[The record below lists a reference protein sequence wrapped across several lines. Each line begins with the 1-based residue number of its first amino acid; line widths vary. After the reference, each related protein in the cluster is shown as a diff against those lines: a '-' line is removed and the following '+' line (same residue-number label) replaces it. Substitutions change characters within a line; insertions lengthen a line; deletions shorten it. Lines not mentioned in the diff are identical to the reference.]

1 MIHIWL
7 PTQHAALRL
16 WQQTTQTWQTADNW
30 QTLATLANL
39 QTTQSAKLQACLYFP
54 SVSLLTIQPTLSA
67 SQLNTLGD
75 TGRRYLFEDISI
87 GSVED
92 LQVKIQPTSTNSELP
107 ALFGLHAA
115 DIHSWINAASLAG
128 IEIIALLPDFLLLP
142 TIDPRIDTRMDT
154 SIATSTNARATETR
168 TAETRVTPTTSAVY
182 YQDADTQLLK
192 LHTYHGMA
200 VSFLPLVLTKLPM
213 LETLYLTGFHD
224 ETVAQQLTSMPNLSI
239 ASSELL
245 PTPIKD
251 PIRHFFNFA
260 TIKGKTTLA
269 PYAKVI
275 ALVTVCALLTAFMVD
290 ALRWYYYNQAQKQAA
305 ILLAQQYTQWFPNEP
320 LSSKLTLQRQ
330 LSGKLTTQQSATPN
344 VLQILSS
351 IQPVLQQYQ
360 LTAKQ
365 LNFQNNHLQLQ
376 LLSSSADSLNK
387 AVNDMVN
394 KGIKAKLGSVDAA
407 IPAAMSSNTASAVS
421 SAVAPTSAGSALA
434 MIDIELAD

>member
-67 SQLNTLGD
+67 SQLNALGD
-75 TGRRYLFEDISI
+75 AGRRYLFEDISI

-92 LQVKIQPTSTNSELP
+92 LQVKIQPTATNSELP

-142 TIDPRIDTRMDT
+142 TIDNRIDTSMNTRD
-154 SIATSTNARATETR
+154 TETR
-168 TAETRVTPTTSAVY
+168 ATPTTSAVY

-224 ETVAQQLTSMPNLSI
+224 ETVAQQLASMPNLSI

-251 PIRHFFNFA
+251 PVRHFFNFA

-275 ALVTVCALLTAFMVD
+275 ALVTVCALLTAFVVD

-305 ILLAQQYTQWFPNEP
+305 TLLAQQYAQWFPNEP
-320 LSSKLTLQRQ
+320 LNSKLTLQRQ

-344 VLQILSS
+344 VLQTLSS

-407 IPAAMSSNTASAVS
+407 MPAAMPSNTASAVS

>member
-54 SVSLLTIQPTLSA
+54 SVNLLTIQPTLTA
-67 SQLNTLGD
+67 SQLNALGD

-92 LQVKIQPTSTNSELP
+92 LQVKIQPTVSNSELP

-115 DIHSWINAASLAG
+115 DVHSWINAASLAG

-142 TIDPRIDTRMDT
+142 TIDTRIDT
-154 SIATSTNARATETR
+154 SIATGTNTRAT
-168 TAETRVTPTTSAVY
+168 ETRVTPTTSAVY

-344 VLQILSS
+344 VLQTLSS

-407 IPAAMSSNTASAVS
+407 IPAAMSSNTASAVP

-434 MIDIELAD
+434 MIDIELAE

>member
-16 WQQTTQTWQTADNW
+16 WQQTTQTWQTADDW

-67 SQLNTLGD
+67 SQLNALGD

-92 LQVKIQPTSTNSELP
+92 LQVKIQPAATNSELP

-142 TIDPRIDTRMDT
+142 TIDTRIDT
-154 SIATSTNARATETR
+154 SIATSTNTKATETR
-168 TAETRVTPTTSAVY
+168 ATTSAVY

-224 ETVAQQLTSMPNLSI
+224 ETVAQQLASMPNLSI

-251 PIRHFFNFA
+251 PVRHFFNFA

-275 ALVTVCALLTAFMVD
+275 ALVSVCALLTAFAVD
-290 ALRWYYYNQAQKQAA
+290 ALRWYYYNQAQKQAST
-305 ILLAQQYTQWFPNEP
+305 LLAQQYAQWFPNEP

-344 VLQILSS
+344 VLQTLSS

-365 LNFQNNHLQLQ
+365 LSFQNNHLQLQ
-376 LLSSSADSLNK
+376 LLSSSTDSLNK

-407 IPAAMSSNTASAVS
+407 IPTAMSSNTASAVS
-421 SAVAPTSAGSALA
+421 SAVALTSAGSALA

>member
-54 SVSLLTIQPTLSA
+54 SVNLLTIQPTLSA
-67 SQLNTLGD
+67 SQLNALGD
-75 TGRRYLFEDISI
+75 AGRRYLFEDISI

-92 LQVKIQPTSTNSELP
+92 LQVKIQPTATNSELP

-142 TIDPRIDTRMDT
+142 TIDNRIDTSMNTRD
-154 SIATSTNARATETR
+154 TETR
-168 TAETRVTPTTSAVY
+168 ATPTTSAVY

-224 ETVAQQLTSMPNLSI
+224 ETVAQQLASMPNLSI
-239 ASSELL
+239 VSSELL

-251 PIRHFFNFA
+251 PVRHFFNFA

-275 ALVTVCALLTAFMVD
+275 ALVSVCALLTAFAVD

-305 ILLAQQYTQWFPNEP
+305 TLLAQQYAQWFPNEP

-330 LSGKLTTQQSATPN
+330 LSGKLTTQQSATPS
-344 VLQILSS
+344 VLQTLSS

-376 LLSSSADSLNK
+376 LLSSSNDSLNK

-407 IPAAMSSNTASAVS
+407 MPAAMSSNTASAVS
-421 SAVAPTSAGSALA
+421 SAVAPTSTGSALA

>member
-16 WQQTTQTWQTADNW
+16 WQQTTQTWQTADDW

-54 SVSLLTIQPTLSA
+54 SVNLLTIQPTLTA
-67 SQLNTLGD
+67 SQLNALGD

-87 GSVED
+87 GSIED
-92 LQVKIQPTSTNSELP
+92 LQVKIQPAVSNSELP

-128 IEIIALLPDFLLLP
+128 IEIIALVPDFLLLP
-142 TIDPRIDTRMDT
+142 TIDTSMNTRA
-154 SIATSTNARATETR
+154 I
-168 TAETRVTPTTSAVY
+168 PTTSAVY

-200 VSFLPLVLTKLPM
+200 VSFLPLVLTKLSM

-224 ETVAQQLTSMPNLSI
+224 ETVAQQLASMPNLSI
-239 ASSELL
+239 ESSELL

-251 PIRHFFNFA
+251 PVRHFFNFA

-275 ALVTVCALLTAFMVD
+275 ALVIVCALLTAFVVD

-305 ILLAQQYTQWFPNEP
+305 TLLAQQYAQWFPNEP

-330 LSGKLTTQQSATPN
+330 LSGKLTTQQSATPS
-344 VLQILSS
+344 VLQTLSS

-407 IPAAMSSNTASAVS
+407 IPAAMPSNTASAVS
-421 SAVAPTSAGSALA
+421 SAVAPTSTGSALA

>member
-1 MIHIWL
+1 VIHIWL

-16 WQQTTQTWQTADNW
+16 WQQTTQTWQTADDW

-67 SQLNTLGD
+67 SQLNALGD

-92 LQVKIQPTSTNSELP
+92 LQVKIQPTATNSELP

-128 IEIIALLPDFLLLP
+128 IEIVALLPDFLLLP
-142 TIDPRIDTRMDT
+142 TIDTRIDTSMNT
-154 SIATSTNARATETR
+154 RAIS
-168 TAETRVTPTTSAVY
+168 TTSAVY

-192 LHTYHGMA
+192 LNTYHGMA

-224 ETVAQQLTSMPNLSI
+224 ETVAQQLASMPNLSI

-251 PIRHFFNFA
+251 PVRHFFNFA

-275 ALVTVCALLTAFMVD
+275 ALVSVCALLTAFVVD
-290 ALRWYYYNQAQKQAA
+290 ALRWYYYNQAQKQAST
-305 ILLAQQYTQWFPNEP
+305 LLAQQYTQWFPNEP

-344 VLQILSS
+344 VLQTLSS

-434 MIDIELAD
+434 MIDIELAE

>member
-16 WQQTTQTWQTADNW
+16 WQQTTQTWQTADDW

-54 SVSLLTIQPTLSA
+54 SVNLLTIQPTLTA
-67 SQLNTLGD
+67 SQLNALGD

-92 LQVKIQPTSTNSELP
+92 LQVKIQPTATNSELP

-128 IEIIALLPDFLLLP
+128 IEIVALLPDFLLLP
-142 TIDPRIDTRMDT
+142 TIDNRIDTSMNTRD
-154 SIATSTNARATETR
+154 TETR
-168 TAETRVTPTTSAVY
+168 ATPTTSAVY

-224 ETVAQQLTSMPNLSI
+224 ETVAQQLASMPNLSI
-239 ASSELL
+239 ESSELL

-251 PIRHFFNFA
+251 PVRHFFNFA

-275 ALVTVCALLTAFMVD
+275 ALVTVCALLTAFVVD

-305 ILLAQQYTQWFPNEP
+305 TLLAQQYAQWFPNEP
-320 LSSKLTLQRQ
+320 LNSKLTLQRQ

-344 VLQILSS
+344 VLQTLSS

-407 IPAAMSSNTASAVS
+407 MPAAMSSNTASAVS

>member
-16 WQQTTQTWQTADNW
+16 WQQTTQTWQTADDW

-67 SQLNTLGD
+67 SQLNALGD

-92 LQVKIQPTSTNSELP
+92 LQVKIQPTATNSELP

-142 TIDPRIDTRMDT
+142 TIDTRIDT
-154 SIATSTNARATETR
+154 SIATSTNTKATETR
-168 TAETRVTPTTSAVY
+168 ATTSAVY

-224 ETVAQQLTSMPNLSI
+224 ETVAQQLASMPNLSI

-251 PIRHFFNFA
+251 PVRHFFNFA

-275 ALVTVCALLTAFMVD
+275 ALVSVCALLTAFAVD
-290 ALRWYYYNQAQKQAA
+290 ALRWYYYNQAQKQAST
-305 ILLAQQYTQWFPNEP
+305 LLAQQYAQWFPNEP

-344 VLQILSS
+344 VLQTLSS

-376 LLSSSADSLNK
+376 LLSSSTDSLNK

-407 IPAAMSSNTASAVS
+407 IPTAMSSNTASAVS
-421 SAVAPTSAGSALA
+421 SAVALTSAGSALA

>member
-16 WQQTTQTWQTADNW
+16 WQQTTQTWQTADDW

-67 SQLNTLGD
+67 SQLNALGD

-92 LQVKIQPTSTNSELP
+92 LQVKIQPTATNSELP

-142 TIDPRIDTRMDT
+142 TIDTRLDTRMDT
-154 SIATSTNARATETR
+154 SIATSTNAKATETR
-168 TAETRVTPTTSAVY
+168 ATTSAVY
-182 YQDADTQLLK
+182 YQDADTKLLK

-224 ETVAQQLTSMPNLSI
+224 ETIAQQLASMPNLSI

-251 PIRHFFNFA
+251 PVRHFFNFA

-275 ALVTVCALLTAFMVD
+275 ALVTVCALLTAFVVD

-305 ILLAQQYTQWFPNEP
+305 TLLAQQYAQWFPNEP

-344 VLQILSS
+344 VLQTLSS

-376 LLSSSADSLNK
+376 LLSSSNDSLNK

-421 SAVAPTSAGSALA
+421 SAVAPTSAGTALA

>member
-16 WQQTTQTWQTADNW
+16 WQQTTQTWQTADDW

-54 SVSLLTIQPTLSA
+54 SVNLLTIQPTLSA
-67 SQLNTLGD
+67 SQLNALGD

-92 LQVKIQPTSTNSELP
+92 LQVKIQPTATNSELP

-142 TIDPRIDTRMDT
+142 TIDTRIDT
-154 SIATSTNARATETR
+154 SIATSTNTKATETR
-168 TAETRVTPTTSAVY
+168 ATTSAVY

-224 ETVAQQLTSMPNLSI
+224 ETVAQQLASMPNLSI
-239 ASSELL
+239 ESSELL

-251 PIRHFFNFA
+251 PVRHFFNFA

-275 ALVTVCALLTAFMVD
+275 ALVSVCALLTAFAVD
-290 ALRWYYYNQAQKQAA
+290 ALRWYYYNQAQKQAST
-305 ILLAQQYTQWFPNEP
+305 LLAQQYAQWFPNEP

-344 VLQILSS
+344 LLQTLSS

-376 LLSSSADSLNK
+376 LLSSSTDSLNK

-407 IPAAMSSNTASAVS
+407 IPTAMSSNTASAVS
-421 SAVAPTSAGSALA
+421 SAVALTSAGSALA

>member
-92 LQVKIQPTSTNSELP
+92 LQVKIQPVVSNSELP

-128 IEIIALLPDFLLLP
+128 IEIVALLPDFLLLP
-142 TIDPRIDTRMDT
+142 TIDPRIDT
-154 SIATSTNARATETR
+154 SIATSTNAKATETR
-168 TAETRVTPTTSAVY
+168 ATTSAVY

-224 ETVAQQLTSMPNLSI
+224 ETVAQQLASMPNLSI

-251 PIRHFFNFA
+251 PVRHFFNFA

-275 ALVTVCALLTAFMVD
+275 ALVSVCALLTAFVVD
-290 ALRWYYYNQAQKQAA
+290 ALRWYYYNQAQKQAST
-305 ILLAQQYTQWFPNEP
+305 LLAQQYAQWFPNEP

-344 VLQILSS
+344 VLQTLSS

-376 LLSSSADSLNK
+376 LLSSNNDSLNK

-407 IPAAMSSNTASAVS
+407 MPAAMSSNTASAVS

>member
-16 WQQTTQTWQTADNW
+16 WQQTTQTWQTADDW

-67 SQLNTLGD
+67 SQLNALGD

-92 LQVKIQPTSTNSELP
+92 LQVKIQPTATNSELP

-142 TIDPRIDTRMDT
+142 TIDTRIDT
-154 SIATSTNARATETR
+154 SIATSTNTKATETR
-168 TAETRVTPTTSAVY
+168 ATTSAVY

-224 ETVAQQLTSMPNLSI
+224 ETVAQQLASMPNLSI

-251 PIRHFFNFA
+251 PVRHFFNFA

-275 ALVTVCALLTAFMVD
+275 ALVSVCALLTAFAVD
-290 ALRWYYYNQAQKQAA
+290 ALRWYYYNQAQKQAST
-305 ILLAQQYTQWFPNEP
+305 LLAQQYAQWFPNEP

-330 LSGKLTTQQSATPN
+330 LSGKLTTQQSATPS
-344 VLQILSS
+344 VLQTLSS

-376 LLSSSADSLNK
+376 LLSSSTDSLNK

-407 IPAAMSSNTASAVS
+407 IPTAMSSNTASAVS
-421 SAVAPTSAGSALA
+421 SAVALTSAGSALA

>member
-16 WQQTTQTWQTADNW
+16 WQQTTQTWQTADDW

-54 SVSLLTIQPTLSA
+54 SVSLLTIQPTLTA
-67 SQLNTLGD
+67 SQLNALGD

-92 LQVKIQPTSTNSELP
+92 LQVKIQPTTTNSELP

-142 TIDPRIDTRMDT
+142 TIDTSMNTRA
-154 SIATSTNARATETR
+154 I
-168 TAETRVTPTTSAVY
+168 PTTSAVY

-224 ETVAQQLTSMPNLSI
+224 ETVAQQLASMPNLSI

-251 PIRHFFNFA
+251 PVRHFFNFA

-275 ALVTVCALLTAFMVD
+275 VLVSVCALLTTFAVD

-305 ILLAQQYTQWFPNEP
+305 TLLAQQYAQWFPNEP
-320 LSSKLTLQRQ
+320 LNSKLTLQRQ

-344 VLQILSS
+344 VLQTLSS
-351 IQPVLQQYQ
+351 IQPILQQYQ

-407 IPAAMSSNTASAVS
+407 MPAAMSSNTASAVS

>member
-92 LQVKIQPTSTNSELP
+92 LQVKIQPVVSNSELP

-128 IEIIALLPDFLLLP
+128 IEIVALLPDFLLLP
-142 TIDPRIDTRMDT
+142 TIDTRIDT
-154 SIATSTNARATETR
+154 STNTKARDSRHTETR
-168 TAETRVTPTTSAVY
+168 ATPTTSAVY

-224 ETVAQQLTSMPNLSI
+224 ETVAQQLASMPNLSI

-251 PIRHFFNFA
+251 PVRHFFNFA

-275 ALVTVCALLTAFMVD
+275 TLVTICALLTAFVVD

-305 ILLAQQYTQWFPNEP
+305 TLLAQQYAQWFPNEP

-330 LSGKLTTQQSATPN
+330 LSGKLTTQQSATPS
-344 VLQILSS
+344 VLQTLSS

-394 KGIKAKLGSVDAA
+394 KGIKAKLGSVDATM
-407 IPAAMSSNTASAVS
+407 PAAMSSNTASAVS
-421 SAVAPTSAGSALA
+421 SAVAPNSAGSALA

>member
-16 WQQTTQTWQTADNW
+16 WQQTTQTWQTADDW

-67 SQLNTLGD
+67 SQLNALGD

-92 LQVKIQPTSTNSELP
+92 LQVKIQPTATNSELP

-115 DIHSWINAASLAG
+115 DIHSWINAAALAG
-128 IEIIALLPDFLLLP
+128 IEIVALLPDFLLLP
-142 TIDPRIDTRMDT
+142 TIDNRIDTRIDT
-154 SIATSTNARATETR
+154 SMNTRAI
-168 TAETRVTPTTSAVY
+168 PTTSAVY
-182 YQDADTQLLK
+182 YQDTDTQLLK

-224 ETVAQQLTSMPNLSI
+224 ETVIQQLASMPNLSVE
-239 ASSELL
+239 SSELL

-251 PIRHFFNFA
+251 PVRHFFNFA

-275 ALVTVCALLTAFMVD
+275 ALVTVCALLTAFVVD

-305 ILLAQQYTQWFPNEP
+305 TLLAQQYAQWFPNEP

-344 VLQILSS
+344 VLQTLSS

-407 IPAAMSSNTASAVS
+407 MPAAMPSNTASAVS

>member
-16 WQQTTQTWQTADNW
+16 WQQTTQTWQAADDW

-54 SVSLLTIQPTLSA
+54 SVSLLTIQPTLTA
-67 SQLNTLGD
+67 SQLNALGD

-92 LQVKIQPTSTNSELP
+92 LQVKIQPAVSNSELP

-128 IEIIALLPDFLLLP
+128 IEIVALLPDFLLLP
-142 TIDPRIDTRMDT
+142 TIDT
-154 SIATSTNARATETR
+154 SINNRAIS
-168 TAETRVTPTTSAVY
+168 TTSAVY

-224 ETVAQQLTSMPNLSI
+224 ETVAQQLASMPNLSI
-239 ASSELL
+239 ESSELL

-251 PIRHFFNFA
+251 PVRHFFNFA

-275 ALVTVCALLTAFMVD
+275 ALVTVCALLTAFVVD

-305 ILLAQQYTQWFPNEP
+305 TLLAQQYAQWFPNEP

-344 VLQILSS
+344 LLQTLSS

-376 LLSSSADSLNK
+376 LLSSSTDSLNK

-421 SAVAPTSAGSALA
+421 SALAPTSTGSALA

>member
-1 MIHIWL
+1 
-7 PTQHAALRL
+7 
-16 WQQTTQTWQTADNW
+16 
-30 QTLATLANL
+30 
-39 QTTQSAKLQACLYFP
+39 
-54 SVSLLTIQPTLSA
+54 
-67 SQLNTLGD
+67 
-75 TGRRYLFEDISI
+75 
-87 GSVED
+87 
-92 LQVKIQPTSTNSELP
+92 
-107 ALFGLHAA
+107 AA

-142 TIDPRIDTRMDT
+142 TIDTRIDT
-154 SIATSTNARATETR
+154 SIATSTNTKATETR
-168 TAETRVTPTTSAVY
+168 ATTSAVY

-224 ETVAQQLTSMPNLSI
+224 ETVAQQLASMPNLSI

-251 PIRHFFNFA
+251 PVRHFFNFA

-275 ALVTVCALLTAFMVD
+275 ALVSVCALLTAFAVD
-290 ALRWYYYNQAQKQAA
+290 ALRWYYYNQAQKQAST
-305 ILLAQQYTQWFPNEP
+305 LLAQQYAQWFPNEP

-344 VLQILSS
+344 VLQTLSS

-365 LNFQNNHLQLQ
+365 LSFQNNHLQLQ
-376 LLSSSADSLNK
+376 LLSSSTDSLNK

-407 IPAAMSSNTASAVS
+407 IPTAMSSNTASAVS
-421 SAVAPTSAGSALA
+421 SAVALTSAGSALA

>member
-16 WQQTTQTWQTADNW
+16 WQQTTQTWQTADDW

-67 SQLNTLGD
+67 SQLNALGD

-92 LQVKIQPTSTNSELP
+92 LQVKIQPTATNSELP

-128 IEIIALLPDFLLLP
+128 IEIVALVPDFLLLP
-142 TIDPRIDTRMDT
+142 TIDTRIDT
-154 SIATSTNARATETR
+154 SIATSTNTKATETR
-168 TAETRVTPTTSAVY
+168 ATTSAVY

-224 ETVAQQLTSMPNLSI
+224 ETVAQQLASMPNLSI

-251 PIRHFFNFA
+251 PVRHFFNFA

-275 ALVTVCALLTAFMVD
+275 ALVSVCALLTAFAVD
-290 ALRWYYYNQAQKQAA
+290 ALRWYYYNQAQKQAST
-305 ILLAQQYTQWFPNEP
+305 LLAQQYAQWFPNEP

-344 VLQILSS
+344 VLQTLSS

-365 LNFQNNHLQLQ
+365 LSFQNNHLQLQ
-376 LLSSSADSLNK
+376 LLSSSTDSLNK

-407 IPAAMSSNTASAVS
+407 IPTAMSSNTASAVS
-421 SAVAPTSAGSALA
+421 SAVALTSAGSALA

>member
-1 MIHIWL
+1 VIHIWL

-16 WQQTTQTWQTADNW
+16 WQQTTQTWQTADDW

-54 SVSLLTIQPTLSA
+54 SVNLLTIQPTLTA
-67 SQLNTLGD
+67 SQLNALGD

-92 LQVKIQPTSTNSELP
+92 LQVKIQPTATNSELP

-128 IEIIALLPDFLLLP
+128 IEIVALLPDFLLLP
-142 TIDPRIDTRMDT
+142 TIDVRIDTRA
-154 SIATSTNARATETR
+154 I
-168 TAETRVTPTTSAVY
+168 PTTSAVY

-224 ETVAQQLTSMPNLSI
+224 ETVAQQLASMPNLSI

-251 PIRHFFNFA
+251 PLRHFFNFA
-260 TIKGKTTLA
+260 TIKGKTMLA

-275 ALVTVCALLTAFMVD
+275 ALVTICALLTAFVVD

-305 ILLAQQYTQWFPNEP
+305 TLLAQQYAQWFPNEP

-344 VLQILSS
+344 LLQTLSS

-360 LTAKQ
+360 MTAKQ

-394 KGIKAKLGSVDAA
+394 KGIKAKLGAVD
-407 IPAAMSSNTASAVS
+407 AAMSSNTASTVY
-421 SAVAPTSAGSALA
+421 SAGAPTSAGSALA

>member
-16 WQQTTQTWQTADNW
+16 WQQTTQTWQTADDW

-67 SQLNTLGD
+67 SQLNALGD
-75 TGRRYLFEDISI
+75 TGKRYLFEDISI

-92 LQVKIQPTSTNSELP
+92 LQVKIQPAVTNSELP

-128 IEIIALLPDFLLLP
+128 IEIIALVPDFLLLP
-142 TIDPRIDTRMDT
+142 SIDTRMDT
-154 SIATSTNARATETR
+154 SKNTKARDSR
-168 TAETRVTPTTSAVY
+168 VAETRPTTSAVY

-224 ETVAQQLTSMPNLSI
+224 ETVAQQLASMPNLSI

-251 PIRHFFNFA
+251 PVRHFFNFA

-275 ALVTVCALLTAFMVD
+275 ALITVCALLTAFMVD

-305 ILLAQQYTQWFPNEP
+305 TLLAQQYAQWFPNEP
-320 LSSKLTLQRQ
+320 LNSKLTLQRQ

-344 VLQILSS
+344 LLQTLSS

-387 AVNDMVN
+387 AVNEMVN

-407 IPAAMSSNTASAVS
+407 MPAAMSSNTSSMVS
-421 SAVAPTSAGSALA
+421 SAVAPTSAGSTLA

>member
-16 WQQTTQTWQTADNW
+16 WQQTTQTWQTADDW

-54 SVSLLTIQPTLSA
+54 SVNLLTIQPTLTA
-67 SQLNTLGD
+67 SQLNALGD

-87 GSVED
+87 GSVDD
-92 LQVKIQPTSTNSELP
+92 LQVKIQPTATNSELP

-128 IEIIALLPDFLLLP
+128 IELVALVPDFLLLP
-142 TIDPRIDTRMDT
+142 TIDTRIDT
-154 SIATSTNARATETR
+154 SIATSTNTRDTETR
-168 TAETRVTPTTSAVY
+168 PTTSAVY
-182 YQDADTQLLK
+182 YQDTDTQLLK
-192 LHTYHGMA
+192 LHTYHGIA

-224 ETVAQQLTSMPNLSI
+224 ETVAQQLASMPNLSI

-251 PIRHFFNFA
+251 PVRHFFNFA

-275 ALVTVCALLTAFMVD
+275 ALVTVCALLTAFVVD
-290 ALRWYYYNQAQKQAA
+290 ALRWYYYNQAQKQAST
-305 ILLAQQYTQWFPNEP
+305 LLAQQYAQWFPNEP

-330 LSGKLTTQQSATPN
+330 LSGKLTTQQSATPS
-344 VLQILSS
+344 VLQALSS

-421 SAVAPTSAGSALA
+421 SAAAPTSAGSALA

>member
-16 WQQTTQTWQTADNW
+16 WQQTTQTWQTADDW

-67 SQLNTLGD
+67 SQLNALGD

-92 LQVKIQPTSTNSELP
+92 LQVKIQPTVSNSELP

-115 DIHSWINAASLAG
+115 DVHSWINAASLAG
-128 IEIIALLPDFLLLP
+128 IEIVALVPDFLLLP
-142 TIDPRIDTRMDT
+142 TLDTRLDTRIDT
-154 SIATSTNARATETR
+154 SIATSTNAKATETR
-168 TAETRVTPTTSAVY
+168 ATTSAVY

-200 VSFLPLVLTKLPM
+200 VSFLPLVLTKLPI

-224 ETVAQQLTSMPNLSI
+224 ETVAQQLASMPNLSI
-239 ASSELL
+239 ESSELL

-251 PIRHFFNFA
+251 PVRHFFNFA

-275 ALVTVCALLTAFMVD
+275 ALVSVCALLTAFVVD

-305 ILLAQQYTQWFPNEP
+305 TLLAQQYAQWFPNEP

-344 VLQILSS
+344 LLQTLSS

-376 LLSSSADSLNK
+376 LLSSSAESLNK

-407 IPAAMSSNTASAVS
+407 MPAAMSSNTASAVS

>member
-16 WQQTTQTWQTADNW
+16 WQQTTQTWQTADDW

-54 SVSLLTIQPTLSA
+54 SVNLLTIQPTLTA
-67 SQLNTLGD
+67 SQLTALGD

-92 LQVKIQPTSTNSELP
+92 LQVKIQPAVTNSELP

-142 TIDPRIDTRMDT
+142 TIDNRIDTSMNTRD
-154 SIATSTNARATETR
+154 TETR
-168 TAETRVTPTTSAVY
+168 ATPTTSAVY

-224 ETVAQQLTSMPNLSI
+224 ETVAQQLASMPNLSI
-239 ASSELL
+239 ESSELL

-251 PIRHFFNFA
+251 PVRHFFNFA

-275 ALVTVCALLTAFMVD
+275 ALVTVCALLTAFVVD

-305 ILLAQQYTQWFPNEP
+305 TLLAQQYAQWFPNEP
-320 LSSKLTLQRQ
+320 LNSKLTLQRQ

-344 VLQILSS
+344 VLQTLSS

-421 SAVAPTSAGSALA
+421 SAVAPTSAGSTLA
-434 MIDIELAD
+434 MIDIELAE

>member
-16 WQQTTQTWQTADNW
+16 WQQTTQTWQTADDW

-67 SQLNTLGD
+67 SQLNALGD

-92 LQVKIQPTSTNSELP
+92 LQVKIQPTATNSELP

-128 IEIIALLPDFLLLP
+128 IEIVALLPDFLLLP
-142 TIDPRIDTRMDT
+142 TIDTRIDTSMNT
-154 SIATSTNARATETR
+154 RAIS
-168 TAETRVTPTTSAVY
+168 TTSAVY

-224 ETVAQQLTSMPNLSI
+224 ETVAQQLASMPNLSI
-239 ASSELL
+239 ESSELL

-251 PIRHFFNFA
+251 PVRHFFNFA

-275 ALVTVCALLTAFMVD
+275 ALVSVCALLTAFVVD

-305 ILLAQQYTQWFPNEP
+305 TLLAQQYAQWFPNEP

-330 LSGKLTTQQSATPN
+330 LSGKLTTQQSATPS
-344 VLQILSS
+344 VLQTLSS

-407 IPAAMSSNTASAVS
+407 IPAAMPSNTASAVS

>member
-54 SVSLLTIQPTLSA
+54 SVNLLTIQPTLSA
-67 SQLNTLGD
+67 SQLNALGD

-92 LQVKIQPTSTNSELP
+92 LQVKIQPTTTNSELP

-128 IEIIALLPDFLLLP
+128 IEIIALVPDFLLLP
-142 TIDPRIDTRMDT
+142 TIDPRIDT
-154 SIATSTNARATETR
+154 SIATSTNAKATETR
-168 TAETRVTPTTSAVY
+168 ATTSAVY

-224 ETVAQQLTSMPNLSI
+224 ETIAQQLASMPNLSI

-251 PIRHFFNFA
+251 PVRHFFNFV
-260 TIKGKTTLA
+260 TIKGKATLA

-275 ALVTVCALLTAFMVD
+275 AIVTVCALLTSFVVD

-305 ILLAQQYTQWFPNEP
+305 TLLAQQYAQWFPNEP

-344 VLQILSS
+344 LLQTLSS

-421 SAVAPTSAGSALA
+421 SAVAPTSAGSTLA
-434 MIDIELAD
+434 MIDIELAE

>member
-16 WQQTTQTWQTADNW
+16 WQQTTQTWQTADDW

-67 SQLNTLGD
+67 SQLNALGD

-92 LQVKIQPTSTNSELP
+92 LQVKIQPVVSNSELP

-115 DIHSWINAASLAG
+115 DMHSWINAAALAG
-128 IEIIALLPDFLLLP
+128 IEIVALLPDFLLLP
-142 TIDPRIDTRMDT
+142 TIDNRIDNRIDTSMNT
-154 SIATSTNARATETR
+154 RAI
-168 TAETRVTPTTSAVY
+168 PTTSAVY
-182 YQDADTQLLK
+182 YQDTDTQLLK

-200 VSFLPLVLTKLPM
+200 VSFLPLVLNKLPM

-224 ETVAQQLTSMPNLSI
+224 ETVIQQLASMPNLSVE
-239 ASSELL
+239 SSELL

-251 PIRHFFNFA
+251 PVRHFFNFA

-269 PYAKVI
+269 PYTKVI
-275 ALVTVCALLTAFMVD
+275 VLVSVCALLTTFAVD

-305 ILLAQQYTQWFPNEP
+305 TLLAQQYAQWFPNEP
-320 LSSKLTLQRQ
+320 LNSKLTLQRQ

-344 VLQILSS
+344 VLQTLSS
-351 IQPVLQQYQ
+351 IQPILQQYQ

-376 LLSSSADSLNK
+376 LLSSSNDSLNK

-407 IPAAMSSNTASAVS
+407 MPAAMSSNTASAVS
-421 SAVAPTSAGSALA
+421 STVAPNSAGSALA

>member
-16 WQQTTQTWQTADNW
+16 WQQTTQTWQTADDW

-54 SVSLLTIQPTLSA
+54 SVNLLTIQPTLTA
-67 SQLNTLGD
+67 SQLTALGD

-92 LQVKIQPTSTNSELP
+92 LQVKIQPAVTNSELP

-142 TIDPRIDTRMDT
+142 TIDNRIDTSMNTRD
-154 SIATSTNARATETR
+154 TETR
-168 TAETRVTPTTSAVY
+168 ATPTTSAVY

-224 ETVAQQLTSMPNLSI
+224 ETVAQQLASMPNLSI
-239 ASSELL
+239 ESSELL

-251 PIRHFFNFA
+251 PVRHFFNFA

-275 ALVTVCALLTAFMVD
+275 ALVTVCALLTAFVVD

-305 ILLAQQYTQWFPNEP
+305 TLLAQQYAQWFPNEP
-320 LSSKLTLQRQ
+320 LNSKLTLQRQ

-344 VLQILSS
+344 VLQTLSS

-407 IPAAMSSNTASAVS
+407 MPAAMSSNTASAVS

>member
-16 WQQTTQTWQTADNW
+16 WQQTTQTWQTADDW

-67 SQLNTLGD
+67 SQLNALGD

-92 LQVKIQPTSTNSELP
+92 LQVKIQPVVSNSELP

-115 DIHSWINAASLAG
+115 DVHSWINAASLAG
-128 IEIIALLPDFLLLP
+128 IEIVALLPDFLLLP
-142 TIDPRIDTRMDT
+142 TIDNRIDTSMNTRD
-154 SIATSTNARATETR
+154 TETR
-168 TAETRVTPTTSAVY
+168 ATPTTSAVY

-224 ETVAQQLTSMPNLSI
+224 ETVIQQLASMPNLSVE
-239 ASSELL
+239 SSELL

-251 PIRHFFNFA
+251 PVRHFFNFA

-275 ALVTVCALLTAFMVD
+275 VLVSVCALLTTFAVD

-305 ILLAQQYTQWFPNEP
+305 TLLAQQYAQWFPNEP
-320 LSSKLTLQRQ
+320 LNSKLTLQRQ

-344 VLQILSS
+344 VLQTLSS
-351 IQPVLQQYQ
+351 IQPILQQYQ

-376 LLSSSADSLNK
+376 LLSSSNDSLNK

-407 IPAAMSSNTASAVS
+407 MPAAMSSNTASAVS
-421 SAVAPTSAGSALA
+421 SAVAPNSAGSALA

>member
-16 WQQTTQTWQTADNW
+16 WQQTTQTWQTADDW

-67 SQLNTLGD
+67 SQLNALGD

-92 LQVKIQPTSTNSELP
+92 LQVKIQPTATNSELP

-142 TIDPRIDTRMDT
+142 TIDTKNIDTRIDT
-154 SIATSTNARATETR
+154 SIATSTNTKATETR
-168 TAETRVTPTTSAVY
+168 ATTSAVY

-224 ETVAQQLTSMPNLSI
+224 ETVAQQLASMPNLSI

-251 PIRHFFNFA
+251 PVRHFFNFA

-275 ALVTVCALLTAFMVD
+275 ALVSVCALLTAFAVD
-290 ALRWYYYNQAQKQAA
+290 ALRWYYYNQAQKQAST
-305 ILLAQQYTQWFPNEP
+305 LLAQQYAQWFPNEP

-344 VLQILSS
+344 VLQTLSS

-365 LNFQNNHLQLQ
+365 LSFQNNHLQLQ
-376 LLSSSADSLNK
+376 LLSSSTDSLNK

>member
-16 WQQTTQTWQTADNW
+16 WQQTTQTWQTADDW

-67 SQLNTLGD
+67 SQLNALGD

-92 LQVKIQPTSTNSELP
+92 LQVKIQPTATNSELP

-142 TIDPRIDTRMDT
+142 TIDTKNIDTRIDT
-154 SIATSTNARATETR
+154 SIATSTNTKSTETR
-168 TAETRVTPTTSAVY
+168 ATTSAVY

-224 ETVAQQLTSMPNLSI
+224 ETVAQQLASMPNLSI

-251 PIRHFFNFA
+251 PVRHFFNFA

-275 ALVTVCALLTAFMVD
+275 ALVSVCALLTAFAVD
-290 ALRWYYYNQAQKQAA
+290 ALRWYYYNQAQKQAST
-305 ILLAQQYTQWFPNEP
+305 LLAQQYAQWFPNEP

-344 VLQILSS
+344 VLQTLSS

-365 LNFQNNHLQLQ
+365 LSFQNNHLQLQ
-376 LLSSSADSLNK
+376 LLSSSTDSLNK

-407 IPAAMSSNTASAVS
+407 IPTAMSSNTASAVS
-421 SAVAPTSAGSALA
+421 SAVALTSAGSALA

>member
-16 WQQTTQTWQTADNW
+16 WQQTTQTWQTADDW

-54 SVSLLTIQPTLSA
+54 SVNLLTIQPTLTA
-67 SQLNTLGD
+67 SQLNALGD

-92 LQVKIQPTSTNSELP
+92 LQVKIQPAVTNSELP

-128 IEIIALLPDFLLLP
+128 IEIIALVPDFLLLP
-142 TIDPRIDTRMDT
+142 TIDTRIDTKMDIR
-154 SIATSTNARATETR
+154 IATSTNTRATETR
-168 TAETRVTPTTSAVY
+168 ATTSAVY

-224 ETVAQQLTSMPNLSI
+224 ETVAQQLASMPNLSI
-239 ASSELL
+239 ESSELL

-251 PIRHFFNFA
+251 PVRHFFNFA

-275 ALVTVCALLTAFMVD
+275 ALVTVCALLTAFVVD

-305 ILLAQQYTQWFPNEP
+305 TLLAQQYAQWFPNEP

-330 LSGKLTTQQSATPN
+330 LSGKLTTQQSATPS
-344 VLQILSS
+344 VLETLSS

>member
-16 WQQTTQTWQTADNW
+16 WQQTTQTWQTADDW

-67 SQLNTLGD
+67 SQLNALGD

-92 LQVKIQPTSTNSELP
+92 LQVKIQPTATNSELP

-115 DIHSWINAASLAG
+115 DMHSWINAASLAG
-128 IEIIALLPDFLLLP
+128 IEIVALLPDFLLLP
-142 TIDPRIDTRMDT
+142 TIDNRIDARIDTSMNT
-154 SIATSTNARATETR
+154 RAI
-168 TAETRVTPTTSAVY
+168 PTTSAVY

-213 LETLYLTGFHD
+213 LETLYLTGFHH
-224 ETVAQQLTSMPNLSI
+224 ETVIQQLARMPNLSI

-245 PTPIKD
+245 PTPIQD
-251 PIRHFFNFA
+251 PVRHFFNFA

-275 ALVTVCALLTAFMVD
+275 VLVSVCALLTAFVVD

-305 ILLAQQYTQWFPNEP
+305 TLLAQQYAQWFPNEP

-344 VLQILSS
+344 LLQTLSS

-376 LLSSSADSLNK
+376 LLSSSNDSLNK

-407 IPAAMSSNTASAVS
+407 MPAAMSSNTASAVS

>member
-67 SQLNTLGD
+67 SQLNALGD
-75 TGRRYLFEDISI
+75 AGRRYLFEDISI

-92 LQVKIQPTSTNSELP
+92 LQVKIQPTATNSELP

-142 TIDPRIDTRMDT
+142 TIDNRIDTSMNTRD
-154 SIATSTNARATETR
+154 TETR
-168 TAETRVTPTTSAVY
+168 ATPTTSAVY

-224 ETVAQQLTSMPNLSI
+224 ETVAQQLASMPNLSI
-239 ASSELL
+239 ESSELL

-251 PIRHFFNFA
+251 PVRHFFNFA

-275 ALVTVCALLTAFMVD
+275 ALVTVCALLTAFVVD

-305 ILLAQQYTQWFPNEP
+305 TLLAQQYAQWFPNEP
-320 LSSKLTLQRQ
+320 LNSKLTLQRQ

-344 VLQILSS
+344 VLQTLSS

-407 IPAAMSSNTASAVS
+407 MPAAMPSNTASAVS

>member
-16 WQQTTQTWQTADNW
+16 WQQTTQTWQTADDW

-54 SVSLLTIQPTLSA
+54 SVNLLTIQPNLST
-67 SQLNTLGD
+67 SQLNALGD

-92 LQVKIQPTSTNSELP
+92 LQVKIQPTVSNSELP

-128 IEIIALLPDFLLLP
+128 IELVALVPDFLLLP
-142 TIDPRIDTRMDT
+142 TIDTRIDTRVDT
-154 SIATSTNARATETR
+154 SINTSTNKR
-168 TAETRVTPTTSAVY
+168 TAETRVTPTTSGVY

-224 ETVAQQLTSMPNLSI
+224 ETVAQQLASMPNLSI
-239 ASSELL
+239 ESSELL

-251 PIRHFFNFA
+251 PVRHFFNFA

-275 ALVTVCALLTAFMVD
+275 ALVSVCALLTAFVVD

-305 ILLAQQYTQWFPNEP
+305 TLLAQQYAQWFPNEP
-320 LSSKLTLQRQ
+320 LNSKLTLQRQ

-344 VLQILSS
+344 VLQTLSS

-421 SAVAPTSAGSALA
+421 SAVAPTSAGSTLA
-434 MIDIELAD
+434 MIDIELAE

>member
-16 WQQTTQTWQTADNW
+16 WQQTTQTWQTADDW

-54 SVSLLTIQPTLSA
+54 SVSLLTIQPTLTA
-67 SQLNTLGD
+67 SQLNALGD

-92 LQVKIQPTSTNSELP
+92 LQVKIQPTATNSELP

-128 IEIIALLPDFLLLP
+128 IEIVALLPDFLLLP
-142 TIDPRIDTRMDT
+142 TIDTRIDTSMNT
-154 SIATSTNARATETR
+154 RAI
-168 TAETRVTPTTSAVY
+168 PTTSAVY

-407 IPAAMSSNTASAVS
+407 MPAAMSSNTASAVS
-421 SAVAPTSAGSALA
+421 SAVAPTSASSALA

>member
-16 WQQTTQTWQTADNW
+16 WQQTTQTWQTADDW

-67 SQLNTLGD
+67 SQLNALGD

-92 LQVKIQPTSTNSELP
+92 LQVKIQPTATNSELP

-142 TIDPRIDTRMDT
+142 TIDTRIDT
-154 SIATSTNARATETR
+154 SIATSTNTKATETR
-168 TAETRVTPTTSAVY
+168 ATTSAVY

-224 ETVAQQLTSMPNLSI
+224 ETVIQQLASMPNLSVE
-239 ASSELL
+239 SSELL

-251 PIRHFFNFA
+251 PVRHFFNFA

-275 ALVTVCALLTAFMVD
+275 VLVSVCALLTAFMVD
-290 ALRWYYYNQAQKQAA
+290 ALRWYYYNQAQKQAST
-305 ILLAQQYTQWFPNEP
+305 LLAQQYAQWFPNEP

-344 VLQILSS
+344 VLQTLSS

-365 LNFQNNHLQLQ
+365 LSFQNNHLQLQ
-376 LLSSSADSLNK
+376 LLSSSNDSLNK

-407 IPAAMSSNTASAVS
+407 MPAAMSSNTASAVS
-421 SAVAPTSAGSALA
+421 SAVALTSAGSALA

>member
-54 SVSLLTIQPTLSA
+54 SVNLLTIQPTLSA
-67 SQLNTLGD
+67 SQLNALGD
-75 TGRRYLFEDISI
+75 AGRRYLFEDISI

-92 LQVKIQPTSTNSELP
+92 LQVKIQPTATNSELP

-142 TIDPRIDTRMDT
+142 TIDNRIDTSMNTRD
-154 SIATSTNARATETR
+154 TETR
-168 TAETRVTPTTSAVY
+168 ATPTTSAVY

-224 ETVAQQLTSMPNLSI
+224 KTVAQQLASMPNLSI
-239 ASSELL
+239 GSSELL

-251 PIRHFFNFA
+251 PVRHFFNFA

-275 ALVTVCALLTAFMVD
+275 ALVTVCALLTAFVVD
-290 ALRWYYYNQAQKQAA
+290 ALRWYYYNQAQKQAST
-305 ILLAQQYTQWFPNEP
+305 LLAQQYAQWFPNEP
-320 LSSKLTLQRQ
+320 LNSKLTLQRQ

-344 VLQILSS
+344 VLQTLSS

-376 LLSSSADSLNK
+376 LLSSSADSLSK

-407 IPAAMSSNTASAVS
+407 MPAAMSSNTASAVS
-421 SAVAPTSAGSALA
+421 SALAPTSAGSALA
-434 MIDIELAD
+434 MIDIELAE

>member
-16 WQQTTQTWQTADNW
+16 WQQTTQTWQTADDW
-30 QTLATLANL
+30 PTLATLANL

-54 SVSLLTIQPTLSA
+54 SVNLLTIQPNLST
-67 SQLNTLGD
+67 SQLNALGD

-128 IEIIALLPDFLLLP
+128 IEIIALVPDFLLLP
-142 TIDPRIDTRMDT
+142 TIDT
-154 SIATSTNARATETR
+154 SIATGTNTRAT
-168 TAETRVTPTTSAVY
+168 ETRVTPTTSAVY

-213 LETLYLTGFHD
+213 LETLFLTGFHD
-224 ETVAQQLTSMPNLSI
+224 ETVAQQLASMPNLSI

-251 PIRHFFNFA
+251 PVRHFFNFA

-275 ALVTVCALLTAFMVD
+275 ALVSVCALLTAFAVD
-290 ALRWYYYNQAQKQAA
+290 ALRWYCYNQAQKQAST
-305 ILLAQQYTQWFPNEP
+305 LLAQQYAQWFPNEP

-330 LSGKLTTQQSATPN
+330 LSGRLTTQQSATPS
-344 VLQILSS
+344 VLETLSS

-407 IPAAMSSNTASAVS
+407 MPAAMSSNTASAVS
-421 SAVAPTSAGSALA
+421 SAGAPTSAGSALA